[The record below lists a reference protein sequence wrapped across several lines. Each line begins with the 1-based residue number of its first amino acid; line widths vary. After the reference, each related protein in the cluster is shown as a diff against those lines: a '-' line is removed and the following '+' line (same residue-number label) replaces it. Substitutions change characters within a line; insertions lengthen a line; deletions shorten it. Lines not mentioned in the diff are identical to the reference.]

1 MHGAAAGAAQPS
13 AATAGSASV
22 SALSA
27 GGLAAAESASG
38 ANVAIGASAAG
49 VAVAASAAHGGA
61 TVTAGGAGGAAA
73 GSGDSAAVAAFLAGL
88 MPKEEIGAQRF
99 LQSHPHA
106 DGRGVIVAIFDSG
119 VDAGASGLQVTTDGK
134 PKVID
139 VVDCTG
145 SGDVDMSTV
154 VKADK
159 DGYITGAS
167 GARLQVNSAWSN
179 PSGEW
184 RVGVKPLYH
193 VLNETVLDRVKKE
206 RRKKW
211 DARQQALVTQALR
224 QLAEFES
231 KPSKAKD
238 EAGKKEKEELQARLD
253 LLQSMQDS
261 YEDMGPL
268 IDAVVWHDGTTWRAA
283 LDTTDLYVDIA
294 HAAHA
299 ADAGVA
305 AAGAAAGVA
314 AAGAGGGASGESGK
328 EEGEAKPAVVPGRL
342 ADFIPMTNY
351 RLKRQ
356 HATFTPMDAC
366 GFAVNIYDEGAVLS
380 IVTEASAHGTHV
392 AGIVAACHPEA
403 PELNGIAP
411 GAQLVSCKV
420 GDTRLGSME
429 TPQGLIRALIVAQQ
443 NKCDVINMSYGEPVA
458 VPNYGRFIDI
468 SNQIVNKYGIT
479 FVSSA
484 GNDGPALS
492 TVTAPGGT
500 TSSIIGIGAFVSPSL
515 AASSHLTL
523 DALPDGQQ
531 YTWSSRGPTP
541 DGHEGVSVS
550 APGGAMAPVPTAHL
564 QSRMLMAGT
573 SMASPNAAG
582 GVALLVSGLKQDMGV
597 AKPGPHAIRRALEVT
612 AQDLAGEDHA
622 LALTHGRGLVQ
633 VDRAFE
639 YLCRHPASSLE
650 LTSDIRYS
658 VLVKAASG
666 AGGSRR
672 GIYIREPGEA
682 AAPSEWQVFVDPW
695 FHEDADNLT
704 VKALFERTLK
714 LVPTADWVKAP
725 DLLLL
730 PNNGRNFYVRVD
742 PSSLPPGL
750 HYAELR
756 AIDTANEWQ
765 GALFC
770 IPITVVKPLV
780 LPNPALPHRFPF
792 GMLQPGDVHRKFITV
807 PHGSAWAEIH
817 LHLSAFTV
825 PLTVV
830 IHTLQLLP
838 ARRPTYRRTRAF
850 YQFSA
855 PSSKTLSILV
865 EGGGTLEVA
874 VGLNWFCGRGSE
886 PPPQADLEVDFHGL
900 TPVHG
905 DVTMNGGSNVQ
916 RIDIA
921 SAPFRMERFTP
932 TVSLNRVRS
941 AYRPSEAKVE
951 PLSSTRD
958 MLPDG
963 RQIQALNIT
972 YKFSISESGRYT
984 PRLPLL
990 NQRLYDSE
998 IEGQFFQL
1006 FDSHRRVLACEDAYP
1021 KPVKLGKG
1029 EFTVKLQIRGD
1040 KVGRL
1045 EKLKTMPLLLDR
1057 ALEDKSALK
1066 LGVYNSADSA
1076 IFAGSDTVKNALMAP
1091 NEKRAFFISGP
1102 GDLPKDATP
1111 GTLLLGRMTLA
1122 KTGGLFVNTESNAA
1136 APCRVHVT
1144 YVVPPP
1150 NKSDDKKSSSSTGS
1164 APPSKTAT
1172 ERMQEELRD
1181 AKVKVLAAVAA
1192 EERDKAKGE
1201 GEFVALAQQLK
1212 EEYPNHLPLLLEVL
1226 RFYDDPKM
1234 RPTSL
1239 LKVVEAADAVVAS
1252 IDRTALA
1259 VFLAMKCEPEGQNAQ
1274 AEKKEKEAQ
1283 RDALIEALHK
1293 KALALGDLQSP
1304 FPAAAPSA
1312 PTSEAPA
1319 AAAPESVT
1327 LAATEA
1333 APSPA
1338 DAPSV
1343 TSPTALDPLP
1353 DTPAAAAA
1361 AGGAGVSEP
1370 DTGAL
1375 AAAAEA
1381 LGGGAAAAGGE
1392 AGAEA
1397 GAGAGA
1403 AGAGDSG
1410 ASASGGV
1417 GSSGG
1422 GGGGNGGD
1430 AFEETYAELRKW
1442 ADVSQSK
1449 YGLLGIMRE
1458 RRANRPALALK
1469 SKYGM
1474 LGIMRERRANRPALA
1489 LKILNKVLEDDTKQ
1503 ADRKMHELRVMLLVR
1518 ALTSLFPISSLH
1530 SHQILNKVIEDDPK
1544 QADKKMHELRVT
1556 LLQQLQWPL
1565 WAVHEKRW
1573 NTARFPTHW
1582 APF

>member
-1 MHGAAAGAAQPS
+1 MHGAAVGAAQPS
-13 AATAGSASV
+13 AATAASASV

-27 GGLAAAESASG
+27 GGLAAAESAG
-38 ANVAIGASAAG
+38 AANVSIAASAAG
-49 VAVAASAAHGGA
+49 AAVSASAAHGGA
-61 TVTAGGAGGAAA
+61 TVTAGGAGGASE

-119 VDAGASGLQVTTDGK
+119 VDPGASGLQVTTDGK

-179 PSGEW
+179 PTGEW

-231 KPSKAKD
+231 KPSKGKD

-283 LDTTDLYVDIA
+283 LDTTDLYVHIA
-294 HAAHA
+294 HAADVAPGA
-299 ADAGVA
+299 AAAAAAAA
-305 AAGAAAGVA
+305 AAGAA
-314 AAGAGGGASGESGK
+314 GGGGVGASGK

-351 RLKRQ
+351 RLERQ
-356 HATFTPMDAC
+356 HATFSPMDAC

-468 SNQIVNKYGIT
+468 ANQIVHKYGIT

-500 TSSIIGIGAFVSPSL
+500 TSSIMGIGAFVSPSL

-523 DALPDGQQ
+523 DSLPDGQQ

-582 GVALLVSGLKQDMGV
+582 GVALLISALKQDMGV

-612 AQDLAGEDHA
+612 AQDLAGENQA

-633 VDRAFE
+633 IDRAFE
-639 YLCRHPASSLE
+639 YLCRYPASSLE

-704 VKALFERTLK
+704 VKALFECTLK

-765 GALFC
+765 GALFRV
-770 IPITVVKPLV
+770 PITVVKPLV

-792 GMLQPGDVHRKFITV
+792 GMLQPGDVHRTFITV

-850 YQFSA
+850 YQFTA
-855 PSSKTLSILV
+855 PSSKSLSILV

-874 VGLNWFCGRGSE
+874 VGLNCC
-886 PPPQADLEVDFHGL
+886 QVDFHGL

-905 DVTMNGGSNVQ
+905 DVTINGGSNVQ
-916 RIDIA
+916 RIDIT

-932 TVSLNRVRS
+932 TVSLNRVRA

-998 IEGQFFQL
+998 VEGQFFQL
-1006 FDSHRRVLACEDAYP
+1006 FDSHRRLLACEDAYP

-1040 KVGRL
+1040 QVGRL

-1057 ALEDKSALK
+1057 TLD
-1066 LGVYNSADSA
+1066 D
-1076 IFAGSDTVKNALMAP
+1076 
-1091 NEKRAFFISGP
+1091 
-1102 GDLPKDATP
+1102 KDATP

-1122 KTGGLFVNTESNAA
+1122 KTGGLFVNTDANAA

-1150 NKSDDKKSSSSTGS
+1150 NKL
-1164 APPSKTAT
+1164 
-1172 ERMQEELRD
+1172 QD
-1181 AKVKVLAAVAA
+1181 AKVKVLAVAAA
-1192 EERDKAKGE
+1192 EEDAILHSHQSATPE
-1201 GEFVALAQQLK
+1201 TLPSISDPSVVEAAVAVVWPALSAPTPTPPLSR
-1212 EEYPNHLPLLLEVL
+1212 LPLL
-1226 RFYDDPKM
+1226 PS
-1234 RPTSL
+1234 SL
-1239 LKVVEAADAVVAS
+1239 PHPRLSPCQVVEAADAVVAS

-1259 VFLAMKCEPEGQNAQ
+1259 VFLAMKCEPEGPNAQ

-1283 RDALIEALHK
+1283 RDALVEALHK

-1304 FPAAAPSA
+1304 FSAAPSA
-1312 PTSEAPA
+1312 PSSESPA
-1319 AAAPESVT
+1319 AAGAPETAT
-1327 LAATEA
+1327 LAVTEAAPA

-1338 DAPSV
+1338 DAPSAAA
-1343 TSPTALDPLP
+1343 PAALDP
-1353 DTPAAAAA
+1353 
-1361 AGGAGVSEP
+1361 GA
-1370 DTGAL
+1370 
-1375 AAAAEA
+1375 
-1381 LGGGAAAAGGE
+1381 
-1392 AGAEA
+1392 
-1397 GAGAGA
+1397 
-1403 AGAGDSG
+1403 
-1410 ASASGGV
+1410 
-1417 GSSGG
+1417 

-1442 ADVSQSK
+1442 ADVSQ
-1449 YGLLGIMRE
+1449 
-1458 RRANRPALALK
+1458 

-1489 LKILNKVLEDDTKQ
+1489 LKILNKVLEDD
-1503 ADRKMHELRVMLLVR
+1503 
-1518 ALTSLFPISSLH
+1518 
-1530 SHQILNKVIEDDPK
+1530 PK
-1544 QADKKMHELRVT
+1544 QADKKMHELKVT

-1573 NTARFPTHW
+1573 NTARFPAHW

>member
-1 MHGAAAGAAQPS
+1 
-13 AATAGSASV
+13 
-22 SALSA
+22 
-27 GGLAAAESASG
+27 
-38 ANVAIGASAAG
+38 
-49 VAVAASAAHGGA
+49 
-61 TVTAGGAGGAAA
+61 
-73 GSGDSAAVAAFLAGL
+73 

-294 HAAHA
+294 HAADA
-299 ADAGVA
+299 APGVAGTAA
-305 AAGAAAGVA
+305 AAGAA
-314 AAGAGGGASGESGK
+314 GGASGASGE

-342 ADFIPMTNY
+342 ADFTPMTNY
-351 RLKRQ
+351 RLERQ
-356 HATFTPMDAC
+356 HATFSPMDAC
-366 GFAVNIYDEGAVLS
+366 GFGVNIYDEGAVLS

-458 VPNYGRFIDI
+458 LPNYGRFIDI
-468 SNQIVNKYGIT
+468 ANQIVNKYGIT

-582 GVALLVSGLKQDMGV
+582 GVALLVSALKQDMGV

-612 AQDLAGEDHA
+612 AQDLAGEDQA

-633 VDRAFE
+633 IDRAFE

-682 AAPSEWQVFVDPW
+682 SAPSEWQVFVDPW

-714 LVPTADWVKAP
+714 LVPTTDWVKAP

-742 PSSLPPGL
+742 PSSLSPGL

-765 GALFC
+765 GALFR

-792 GMLQPGDVHRKFITV
+792 GMLQPGDVHRTFITV

-1150 NKSDDKKSSSSTGS
+1150 NKSDDKKSSASSSS
-1164 APPSKTAT
+1164 APPTKTAT

-1274 AEKKEKEAQ
+1274 AEKKEKDAQ

-1327 LAATEA
+1327 LATTEV

-1361 AGGAGVSEP
+1361 AGEAGAGEP

-1375 AAAAEA
+1375 AAAVEA
-1381 LGGGAAAAGGE
+1381 LRGAAAGGE
-1392 AGAEA
+1392 AEAGGGA

-1410 ASASGGV
+1410 ASTSGGV
-1417 GSSGG
+1417 GSSG

-1469 SKYGM
+1469 
-1474 LGIMRERRANRPALA
+1474 
-1489 LKILNKVLEDDTKQ
+1489 ILNKVLEDDPKQ
-1503 ADRKMHELRVMLLVR
+1503 ADR
-1518 ALTSLFPISSLH
+1518 
-1530 SHQILNKVIEDDPK
+1530 
-1544 QADKKMHELRVT
+1544 KMHELRVT

>member
-13 AATAGSASV
+13 AATAASASV

-27 GGLAAAESASG
+27 GGLAAAESAGG

-184 RVGVKPLYH
+184 RVGVKPLYQ

-224 QLAEFES
+224 LLAEFES

-268 IDAVVWHDGTTWRAA
+268 IDAVVWHDGTTWRVA

-299 ADAGVA
+299 APAVAGTAA
-305 AAGAAAGVA
+305 AAGAAAGAA
-314 AAGAGGGASGESGK
+314 AAGASGASGE

-342 ADFIPMTNY
+342 ADFTPMTNY
-351 RLKRQ
+351 RLERQ
-356 HATFTPMDAC
+356 HAIFSPMDAC

-468 SNQIVNKYGIT
+468 ANQIVNKYGIT

-582 GVALLVSGLKQDMGV
+582 GVALLVSALKQDMGV

-612 AQDLAGEDHA
+612 AEDLAGEDQA

-633 VDRAFE
+633 IDRAFE
-639 YLCRHPASSLE
+639 YLCHHPASSLE

-765 GALFC
+765 GALFR

-792 GMLQPGDVHRKFITV
+792 GMLQPGDVHRTFITV

-865 EGGGTLEVA
+865 EGGSTLEVA

-900 TPVHG
+900 MPVHG

-1150 NKSDDKKSSSSTGS
+1150 NKGDDKKSSSSSGS
-1164 APPSKTAT
+1164 APPTKTAT
-1172 ERMQEELRD
+1172 ERMQEEVQVKVKVLAAVAAEEDPIPQCDNPKLLNTPDNPQPWQLRD

-1212 EEYPNHLPLLLEVL
+1212 ARSHHLRRLLAILLHLLPVPL
-1226 RFYDDPKM
+1226 
-1234 RPTSL
+1234 RPSFSL
-1239 LKVVEAADAVVAS
+1239 
-1252 IDRTALA
+1252 
-1259 VFLAMKCEPEGQNAQ
+1259 
-1274 AEKKEKEAQ
+1274 
-1283 RDALIEALHK
+1283 
-1293 KALALGDLQSP
+1293 
-1304 FPAAAPSA
+1304 
-1312 PTSEAPA
+1312 
-1319 AAAPESVT
+1319 
-1327 LAATEA
+1327 
-1333 APSPA
+1333 
-1338 DAPSV
+1338 
-1343 TSPTALDPLP
+1343 
-1353 DTPAAAAA
+1353 
-1361 AGGAGVSEP
+1361 
-1370 DTGAL
+1370 
-1375 AAAAEA
+1375 
-1381 LGGGAAAAGGE
+1381 
-1392 AGAEA
+1392 
-1397 GAGAGA
+1397 
-1403 AGAGDSG
+1403 
-1410 ASASGGV
+1410 
-1417 GSSGG
+1417 
-1422 GGGGNGGD
+1422 
-1430 AFEETYAELRKW
+1430 
-1442 ADVSQSK
+1442 
-1449 YGLLGIMRE
+1449 
-1458 RRANRPALALK
+1458 
-1469 SKYGM
+1469 
-1474 LGIMRERRANRPALA
+1474 
-1489 LKILNKVLEDDTKQ
+1489 
-1503 ADRKMHELRVMLLVR
+1503 
-1518 ALTSLFPISSLH
+1518 SLSL
-1530 SHQILNKVIEDDPK
+1530 
-1544 QADKKMHELRVT
+1544 
-1556 LLQQLQWPL
+1556 
-1565 WAVHEKRW
+1565 
-1573 NTARFPTHW
+1573 
-1582 APF
+1582 

>member
-1 MHGAAAGAAQPS
+1 MPPPALVASKAATSVPLTSFSASSSSSSPKSSSSSSRNLASLSSFVYISNRGSHQHSLQRSPFLRPPSLTSLQSQHLISEARTRTRSQIRPSSSEADPARSHKSRSGGRSIKHSTPPIKATNKEHSAAMHGAAAGAAQPS
-13 AATAGSASV
+13 AATAASASV

-27 GGLAAAESASG
+27 GGLAAAESAGG

-184 RVGVKPLYH
+184 RVGVKPLYQ

-224 QLAEFES
+224 LLAEFES
-231 KPSKAKD
+231 
-238 EAGKKEKEELQARLD
+238 
-253 LLQSMQDS
+253 S

-268 IDAVVWHDGTTWRAA
+268 IDAVVWHDGTTWLAA

-299 ADAGVA
+299 APAVAGTAA
-305 AAGAAAGVA
+305 AAGAAAGAA
-314 AAGAGGGASGESGK
+314 AAGASGASGE

-342 ADFIPMTNY
+342 ADFTPMTNY
-351 RLKRQ
+351 RLERQ
-356 HATFTPMDAC
+356 HAIFSPMDAC

-392 AGIVAACHPEA
+392 AGIVAACHPEVEQRPDSTRA
-403 PELNGIAP
+403 RGRECECSRGSHGVSIPVPPFRPYPPSHANGLFP
-411 GAQLVSCKV
+411 C
-420 GDTRLGSME
+420 R
-429 TPQGLIRALIVAQQ
+429 
-443 NKCDVINMSYGEPVA
+443 
-458 VPNYGRFIDI
+458 
-468 SNQIVNKYGIT
+468 
-479 FVSSA
+479 
-484 GNDGPALS
+484 
-492 TVTAPGGT
+492 
-500 TSSIIGIGAFVSPSL
+500 
-515 AASSHLTL
+515 
-523 DALPDGQQ
+523 
-531 YTWSSRGPTP
+531 SSRGPTP

-582 GVALLVSGLKQDMGV
+582 GVALLVSALKQDMGV

-612 AQDLAGEDHA
+612 AEDLAGEDQA

-633 VDRAFE
+633 IDRAFE

-682 AAPSEWQVFVDPW
+682 ASPSEWQVFVDPW

-765 GALFC
+765 GALFR

-780 LPNPALPHRFPF
+780 LPNPALPHRFHF
-792 GMLQPGDVHRKFITV
+792 GMLQPGDVHRTFITV

-874 VGLNWFCGRGSE
+874 
-886 PPPQADLEVDFHGL
+886 VDFHGL

-1150 NKSDDKKSSSSTGS
+1150 NKGDDKKSSSSSGS
-1164 APPSKTAT
+1164 APPTKTAT

-1239 LKVVEAADAVVAS
+1239 LK
-1252 IDRTALA
+1252 
-1259 VFLAMKCEPEGQNAQ
+1259 
-1274 AEKKEKEAQ
+1274 
-1283 RDALIEALHK
+1283 
-1293 KALALGDLQSP
+1293 
-1304 FPAAAPSA
+1304 
-1312 PTSEAPA
+1312 
-1319 AAAPESVT
+1319 
-1327 LAATEA
+1327 
-1333 APSPA
+1333 
-1338 DAPSV
+1338 
-1343 TSPTALDPLP
+1343 
-1353 DTPAAAAA
+1353 
-1361 AGGAGVSEP
+1361 
-1370 DTGAL
+1370 
-1375 AAAAEA
+1375 
-1381 LGGGAAAAGGE
+1381 
-1392 AGAEA
+1392 
-1397 GAGAGA
+1397 
-1403 AGAGDSG
+1403 
-1410 ASASGGV
+1410 
-1417 GSSGG
+1417 
-1422 GGGGNGGD
+1422 
-1430 AFEETYAELRKW
+1430 
-1442 ADVSQSK
+1442 
-1449 YGLLGIMRE
+1449 
-1458 RRANRPALALK
+1458 
-1469 SKYGM
+1469 
-1474 LGIMRERRANRPALA
+1474 
-1489 LKILNKVLEDDTKQ
+1489 
-1503 ADRKMHELRVMLLVR
+1503 
-1518 ALTSLFPISSLH
+1518 
-1530 SHQILNKVIEDDPK
+1530 
-1544 QADKKMHELRVT
+1544 
-1556 LLQQLQWPL
+1556 
-1565 WAVHEKRW
+1565 
-1573 NTARFPTHW
+1573 
-1582 APF
+1582 

>member
-13 AATAGSASV
+13 AATAASASL
-22 SALSA
+22 SALSSGGSA
-27 GGLAAAESASG
+27 HAAAQSSAGLAAAESGG
-38 ANVAIGASAAG
+38 AADVPI
-49 VAVAASAAHGGA
+49 AASAAHGGA
-61 TVTAGGAGGAAA
+61 TATATAGTAGEAAAA
-73 GSGDSAAVAAFLAGL
+73 GTGSSAVVAAFLAGL

-106 DGRGVIVAIFDSG
+106 DGRGVVVAIFDSG
-119 VDAGASGLQVTTDGK
+119 VDPGASGLQVTSDAK
-134 PKVID
+134 PKILD

-159 DGYITGAS
+159 DGYITAAS
-167 GARLQVNSAWSN
+167 GARVQVNGAWSN

-184 RVGVKPLYH
+184 RVGSKPLFH
-193 VLNETVLDRVKKE
+193 VLNESVLDRVKKD

-211 DARQQALVTQALR
+211 DAKQQALVTQALR
-224 QLAEFES
+224 QMAEFDS
-231 KPSKAKD
+231 QKSSNAKD

-268 IDAVVWHDGTTWRAA
+268 IDAVVWHDGNTWRAA
-283 LDTTDLYVDIA
+283 LDTTDLYADA
-294 HAAHA
+294 NGHTA
-299 ADAGVA
+299 ADAD
-305 AAGAAAGVA
+305 AAAGVT
-314 AAGAGGGASGESGK
+314 GAVGK
-328 EEGEAKPAVVPGRL
+328 EEAGAKPAAVPGRL
-342 ADFIPMTNY
+342 ADFTPMTNY
-351 RLKRQ
+351 RLERQ
-356 HATFTPMDAC
+356 HAMFSPMDAC
-366 GFAVNIYDEGAVLS
+366 GFAVNIYDEGRVLS
-380 IVTEASAHGTHV
+380 IVTDASAHGTHV

-458 VPNYGRFIDI
+458 IPNYGRFIDI
-468 SNQIVNKYGIT
+468 ANQIVHKYGIT

-500 TSSIIGIGAFVSPSL
+500 TSSIIGIGAYVSPAL

-541 DGHEGVSVS
+541 DGHEGVCVS
-550 APGGAMAPVPTAHL
+550 APGGAMSPVPTAHL
-564 QSRMLMAGT
+564 QSRMVMAGT

-582 GVALLVSGLKQDMGV
+582 GVALLVSALKQDLGV
-597 AKPGPHAIRRALEVT
+597 SKPGPHAIRRALEVT
-612 AQDLAGEDHA
+612 AADLAGDNHA
-622 LALTHGRGLVQ
+622 MALTHGRGLVQ

-658 VLVKAASG
+658 VLVKTASG

-672 GIYIREPGEA
+672 GIYIREPGESD
-682 AAPSEWQVFVDPW
+682 APSEWQVFVDPW

-704 VKALFERTLK
+704 VKAQFERTLK

-742 PSSLPPGL
+742 PSSLPAGL

-765 GALFC
+765 GTLFRV
-770 IPITVVKPLV
+770 PITVVKPV
-780 LPNPALPHRFPF
+780 ALPNPAVPHRFPF
-792 GMLQPGDVHRKFITV
+792 GMLQPGDVHRTFLVV
-807 PHGSAWAEIH
+807 PQGAAWAEIH
-817 LHLSAFTV
+817 LHISSFTV

-830 IHTLQLLP
+830 IHTLQLVP

-855 PSSKTLSILV
+855 PSSKTMSCLV
-865 EGGGTLEVA
+865 EGGGTLEVS
-874 VGLNWFCGRGSE
+874 VGLNWFCGRGAE
-886 PPPQADLEVDFHGL
+886 PPPHAELEVEFHGL
-900 TPVHG
+900 APLHG
-905 DVTMNGGSNVQ
+905 DVTINGGSNVQ

-932 TVSLNRVRS
+932 SISLNRLRS
-941 AYRPSEAKVE
+941 TYRPSEARVE

-958 MLPDG
+958 VLPDG
-963 RQIQALNIT
+963 RQIQALNLT
-972 YKFSISESGRYT
+972 YKLSISEPGRYT
-984 PRLPLL
+984 PRFPLL

-998 IEGQFFQL
+998 VEGQFFQL
-1006 FDSHRRVLACEDAYP
+1006 FDSHRRLLACEDAYP
-1021 KPVKLGKG
+1021 KPVKLPKG
-1029 EFTVKLQIRGD
+1029 ELTLKLQIRGD
-1040 KVGRL
+1040 KVARL
-1045 EKLKTMPLLLDR
+1045 EKLKAMPLLMDR
-1057 ALEDKSALK
+1057 TLEDKSVLK
-1066 LGVYNSADSA
+1066 LSVYNTADSA
-1076 IFAGSDTVKNALMAP
+1076 IFAGTDTVKNALMGP

-1122 KTGGLFVNTESNAA
+1122 KTGGLFVSADTNSA

-1150 NKSDDKKSSSSTGS
+1150 SKTDDKKTSSSSSS
-1164 APPSKTAT
+1164 ASPTKTAA
-1172 ERMQEELRD
+1172 ERLHEELRD

-1192 EERDKAKGE
+1192 EERDRAKSE
-1201 GEFVALAQQLK
+1201 GEFVGMAQQLK
-1212 EEYPNHLPLLLEVL
+1212 EEYPGHLPLLLEVL
-1226 RFYDDPKM
+1226 RFYDDAKM

-1239 LKVVEAADAVVAS
+1239 LKVVEAADAVVGS

-1259 VFLAMKCEPEGQNAQ
+1259 VFLAMKSEPEGADGQK
-1274 AEKKEKEAQ
+1274 EKKEKEAQ

-1293 KALALGDLQSP
+1293 KALALADLQSP
-1304 FPAAAPSA
+1304 FTAAPATPTSESPAAAAAAAAAAVAEAPALATTEAVSSPADAPFAAAPSA
-1312 PTSEAPA
+1312 VDPAPPTSAAEGIELDA
-1319 AAAPESVT
+1319 AAAFTE
-1327 LAATEA
+1327 LEA
-1333 APSPA
+1333 AAAAAAAAAAEASPSGA
-1338 DAPSV
+1338 A
-1343 TSPTALDPLP
+1343 AGA
-1353 DTPAAAAA
+1353 AAAAA
-1361 AGGAGVSEP
+1361 AGGDGSAS
-1370 DTGAL
+1370 T
-1375 AAAAEA
+1375 
-1381 LGGGAAAAGGE
+1381 GGGA
-1392 AGAEA
+1392 
-1397 GAGAGA
+1397 
-1403 AGAGDSG
+1403 STIG
-1410 ASASGGV
+1410 ASTIGASTIGACT
-1417 GSSGG
+1417 GG
-1422 GGGGNGGD
+1422 GGGGGGGD
-1430 AFEETYAELRKW
+1430 AFEETYQELRKW
-1442 ADVSQSK
+1442 ADVSQ
-1449 YGLLGIMRE
+1449 
-1458 RRANRPALALK
+1458 A
-1469 SKYGM
+1469 KYGM

-1489 LKILNKVLEDDTKQ
+1489 LKILNKVLD
-1503 ADRKMHELRVMLLVR
+1503 
-1518 ALTSLFPISSLH
+1518 
-1530 SHQILNKVIEDDPK
+1530 DDPK
-1544 QADKKMHELRVT
+1544 AADKKMQELKVA